1 VGEKHILPTLP
12 FNLTRS
18 LTTQANNLRFT
29 KLSN

>member
-1 VGEKHILPTLP
+1 MLL

-18 LTTQANNLRFT
+18 LTTQANNLGFT